1 MYRPPL
7 RGHGSV
13 GRAPPCQGGGRG
25 FEPRCP
31 LQFIRSPFSGG
42 LLLIMARWPSG
53 KAGACK
59 ALTTGSNPVLA
70 SIFADMAQL
79 VEHHLAKVG
88 VAGSSPVVRSS
99 LYCAVLTNGA
109 FSFEA
114 TRRCA
119 EACRAILPLVHGSA
133 RTEVRLAMRR
143 GNLGHPASAR
153 CLWGEWG
160 LRGPIFSSHFSS
172 TLRGSNR

>member
-1 MYRPPL
+1 
-7 RGHGSV
+7 
-13 GRAPPCQGGGRG
+13 
-25 FEPRCP
+25 
-31 LQFIRSPFSGG
+31 
-42 LLLIMARWPSG
+42 MARWPSG

-114 TRRCA
+114 TC
-119 EACRAILPLVHGSA
+119 EPSGIHSPL
-133 RTEVRLAMRR
+133 MRVFLR
-143 GNLGHPASAR
+143 DAS
-153 CLWGEWG
+153 
-160 LRGPIFSSHFSS
+160 
-172 TLRGSNR
+172 

>member
-1 MYRPPL
+1 MAQL
-7 RGHGSV
+7 VEHHLAKVGVAGSSPV
-13 GRAPPCQGGGRG
+13 VRSSS
-25 FEPRCP
+25 FEARF
-31 LQFIRSPFSGG
+31 LGG

-99 LYCAVLTNGA
+99 LCCAVLTNGA
-109 FSFEA
+109 FSYEA
-114 TRRCA
+114 ARMA
-119 EACRAILPLVHGSA
+119 PLIHSPLSSA
-133 RTEVRLAMRR
+133 F
-143 GNLGHPASAR
+143 
-153 CLWGEWG
+153 
-160 LRGPIFSSHFSS
+160 LRVA
-172 TLRGSNR
+172 